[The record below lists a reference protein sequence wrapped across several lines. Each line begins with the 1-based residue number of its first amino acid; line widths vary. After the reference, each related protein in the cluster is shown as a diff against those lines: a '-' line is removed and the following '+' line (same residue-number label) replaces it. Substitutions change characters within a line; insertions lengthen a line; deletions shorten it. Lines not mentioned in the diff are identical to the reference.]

1 LFPEIRNPVFPV
13 KLSARKRI
21 LSPVRSDITM
31 RNVTALFFGPVRA
44 LIGTDVLPLGVDA
57 PFTGDAAFEALAVRF
72 PALRPWRGS
81 LRLAVNRE
89 YTSFTRVLNAGDEIS
104 FLPPVSGG

>member
-1 LFPEIRNPVFPV
+1 
-13 KLSARKRI
+13 
-21 LSPVRSDITM
+21 M
-31 RNVTALFFGPVRA
+31 RNVTALFFGPVRELVGA
-44 LIGTDVLPLGVDA
+44 GSMTLAVDP
-57 PFTGDAAFEALAVRF
+57 PFTGDAAFEALAARF

-89 YTSFTRVLNAGDEIS
+89 YVPFERVLDAGDEIS

>member
-1 LFPEIRNPVFPV
+1 
-13 KLSARKRI
+13 
-21 LSPVRSDITM
+21 M
-31 RNVTALFFGPVRA
+31 RNVTALCFGPVRE
-44 LIGTDVLPLGVDA
+44 LVGTGILPLDVDS
-57 PFTGDAAFEALAVRF
+57 PFTGDAAFEALATRF

-89 YTSFTRVLNAGDEIS
+89 YTSFGQVLAAGDEIS

>member
-1 LFPEIRNPVFPV
+1 
-13 KLSARKRI
+13 
-21 LSPVRSDITM
+21 M

-44 LIGTDVLPLGVDA
+44 MIGTDVLPLGVEA
-57 PFTGDAAFEALAVRF
+57 PFTGDAAFEALAARF

-89 YTSFTRVLNAGDEIS
+89 YTSFARVLNAGDEIS

>member
-1 LFPEIRNPVFPV
+1 
-13 KLSARKRI
+13 
-21 LSPVRSDITM
+21 M
-31 RNVTALFFGPVRA
+31 RNVTALFFGPVRPLVGA
-44 LIGTDVLPLGVDA
+44 DILPFELDA
-57 PFTGDAAFEALAVRF
+57 PFTGDAAFEALAARF

-89 YTSFTRVLNAGDEIS
+89 YTSFDRVLNAGDEIS